1 MIYTLCY
8 LPKVYWIDEECLFA
22 QVVQTMMKKGR
33 KEKKSVEGGLSEQ
46 EKQTSAVFVAS
57 LLDVMEIMNRE

>member
-22 QVVQTMMKKGR
+22 QVVQTYDEER
-33 KEKKSVEGGLSEQ
+33 KEGEEECGGGF
-46 EKQTSAVFVAS
+46 K
-57 LLDVMEIMNRE
+57 

>member
-1 MIYTLCY
+1 
-8 LPKVYWIDEECLFA
+8 
-22 QVVQTMMKKGR
+22 MMKKGR